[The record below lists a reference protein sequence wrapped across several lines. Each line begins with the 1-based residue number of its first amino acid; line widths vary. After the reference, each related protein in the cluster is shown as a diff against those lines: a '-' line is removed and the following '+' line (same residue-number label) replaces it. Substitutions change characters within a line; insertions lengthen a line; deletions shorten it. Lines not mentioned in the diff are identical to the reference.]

1 MLYDPMEEKLPVREM
16 LKGFCFAL
24 ALIGLVCVGML
35 L

>member
-16 LKGFCFAL
+16 AGGFLVAVT
-24 ALIGLVCVGML
+24 LIVIVVVGML